1 MRMSNKYRPY
11 MKSPCTTLF
20 EHPFKVHPS
29 SKINPYGFEKVDIT
43 RITPLQTLHRFERY
57 LFSDNNLIVSQL
69 NDTIL
74 SSSYDFCSFCLTKE
88 IAL

>member
-43 RITPLQTLHRFERY
+43 RKHLCKHCIDLK
-57 LFSDNNLIVSQL
+57 
-69 NDTIL
+69 
-74 SSSYDFCSFCLTKE
+74 DFCFLT
-88 IAL
+88 IT